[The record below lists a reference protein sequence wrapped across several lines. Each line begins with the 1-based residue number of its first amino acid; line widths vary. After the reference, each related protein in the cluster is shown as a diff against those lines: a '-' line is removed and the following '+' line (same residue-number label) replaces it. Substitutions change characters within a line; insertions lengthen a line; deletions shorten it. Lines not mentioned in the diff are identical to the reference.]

1 MDGFTPCLAPP
12 SLPTAEEGSDLTPSS
27 VLLDMEAYITAAA
40 VSNATTAVGYMR
52 TGKPIHITFY
62 LAHPPRLSYLCAHFP
77 GPAAA
82 NSLHPGAPAAR
93 CIKNPPIVISTHADL
108 ALLHITHP
116 AARDLG
122 NDKYHDYFVYTA
134 RPWGPSLHR
143 LPYPHA
149 NAGFQDNE
157 VAIFR
162 CSGGGRYVIAALR
175 NTCDTRKFRLQRY
188 DSDTCRWTSTV
199 LYVHAPVRDIVL
211 PIPDT
216 ATQLIYHNT
225 DKVIMLGGP
234 RATIGWVD
242 LWRGILLCDVLDQ
255 DKPRLRDVPL
265 LKPSRAYRRYFCIG
279 GPRPARDIAVVTTSP
294 VNKVIKYIEMEIR
307 PGEDLPPPRQSAC
320 DSDSD
325 DDAPPHCHHLD
336 HVITNWFVEGL
347 QKDCKVDVTDIL
359 VKNQRQLQQPMLL
372 PQLTTTDDPQN
383 LTMRLRRLYAAHPT
397 LGLADHGDLVIY
409 FLSKANIMDN
419 KGWVMAVGAMDKMLR
434 GIAELDSRKN
444 KHWMMETQVLCTIGK
459 LLRKWRILIKAD
471 KQEGLDNRSS
481 MRILQKKSLATS
493 APASSSGASPR
504 R

>member
-62 LAHPPRLSYLCAHFP
+62 LTRPLRLSYLCAHFP

-93 CIKNPPIVISTHADL
+93 CIKDPPIVISTHADL

-134 RPWGPSLHR
+134 RPRGPSLHR

-149 NAGFQDNE
+149 DAGFQDNE

-216 ATQLIYHNT
+216 ATELIYHNT
-225 DKVIMLGGP
+225 DKVITLGGP

-265 LKPSRAYRRYFCIG
+265 PKPSRANRQE
-279 GPRPARDIAVVTTSP
+279 ARALQNIAVVTTSP

-325 DDAPPHCHHLD
+325 DDAPPHVRVAPYWSATIWTMSLPIGSWKDWH
-336 HVITNWFVEGL
+336 
-347 QKDCKVDVTDIL
+347 KDCKVDVTDIL
-359 VKNQRQLQQPMLL
+359 VKNQRQLQQLMLL

-397 LGLADHGDLVIY
+397 LGLADHGDL
-409 FLSKANIMDN
+409 ANIMDN

-434 GIAELDSRKN
+434 GIAELDNRKN
-444 KHWMMETQVLCTIGK
+444 KHWMCCYMPTEIFK
-459 LLRKWRILIKAD
+459 YLIKATVN
-471 KQEGLDNRSS
+471 L
-481 MRILQKKSLATS
+481 
-493 APASSSGASPR
+493 
-504 R
+504 